1 MLWRA
6 AEVDPYTS
14 GTYNHILSPASATKE
29 VLIRSGVVSLVF
41 LVLAITLFWITSE
54 IIHRYTFQETSSPLQ
69 KETSAVSDSDS
80 DDETISILPTQ
91 RFHKNVN
98 ASSPYLRRA
107 SFAQ

>member
-14 GTYNHILSPASATKE
+14 GTYEHLSSASAIKE
-29 VLIRSGVVSLVF
+29 VLIRSGIISLLF
-41 LVLAITLFWITSE
+41 LILAITLFLVTSE
-54 IIHRYTFQETSSPLQ
+54 IIHRYTIQEPSVRLQ
-69 KETSAVSDSDS
+69 KETAVVSDWNSDN
-80 DDETISILPTQ
+80 EAISILPTQ

-98 ASSPYLRRA
+98 SSSPYLRRA

>member
-14 GTYNHILSPASATKE
+14 GNYGYILSPARVTKE
-29 VLIRSGVVSLVF
+29 VLLRSGVVSLLF

-54 IIHRYTFQETSSPLQ
+54 IVHRYIFQESSSPLR
-69 KETSAVSDSDS
+69 KDTSAVSDSDS

-91 RFHKNVN
+91 RFHKNLN
-98 ASSPYLRRA
+98 TSSPYLRRA